1 MSGTP
6 ANASVWADADVYIAP
21 IGSTIPA
28 DTSTPFNGSWSLVGL
43 LDGGDGFEQSRD
55 EDKKDHYAWGGI
67 LVATSRKNFKLSVK
81 FSVLEDNIAT
91 RSLIWPG
98 STATSI
104 VVPTPANLL
113 IAFEVRMGGKVRRL
127 ITANYAQVDVDGSIK
142 DGEEDLAKAGLV
154 ATIFPTG
161 ATPGVLFIRQAVPT
175 IASIAITPLTL
186 ALSLAGANVKPL
198 VATATYTDS
207 STGVI
212 SAQAVWTS
220 ATPAKATVDGKYVTG
235 VATGTSNV
243 SCTYGGV
250 TSTAPCVV
258 TVSS

>member
-21 IGSTIPA
+21 IGTALPA
-28 DTSTPFNGSWSLVGL
+28 DTSTPFSGSWSLVGL
-43 LDGGDGFEQSRD
+43 LDGGDGFEESRD
-55 EDKKDHYAWGGI
+55 QDVKDHFAWGGI
-67 LVATSRKNFKLSVK
+67 LVATSRKNFKLTKK
-81 FSVLEDNIAT
+81 FSVLEDNVTT

-104 VVPTPANLL
+104 VVPTPANIL
-113 IAFEVRMGGKVRRL
+113 IAFETRSGGKVRRL
-127 ITANYAQVDVDGSIK
+127 ISANYAQVNLDGSIK
-142 DGEEDLAKAGLV
+142 DGEEDLTKATLV
-154 ATIFPTG
+154 ATIFPTS
-161 ATPGVLFIRQAVPT
+161 ANPGVLFTVQSVPT

-186 ALSLAGANVKPL
+186 ALSLAGAITKPL

-207 STGVI
+207 TTGVI

-220 ATPAKATVDGKYVTG
+220 ATPAKATVDGRYVTG

-258 TVSS
+258 TVSA

>member
-28 DTSTPFNGSWSLVGL
+28 DTSTPFSGAWSLVGL
-43 LDGGDGFEQSRD
+43 LDGSDGFEESRD
-55 EDKKDHYAWGGI
+55 EDVKDHFGWGGI
-67 LVATSRKNFKLSVK
+67 LIATSRKNFKLTKK
-81 FSVLEDNIAT
+81 FSVLEDNAAT

-98 STATSI
+98 STATQII
-104 VVPTPANLL
+104 VPRPANLMV
-113 IAFEVRMGGKVRRL
+113 AFETRTGSKVRRV
-127 ITANYAQVDVDGSIK
+127 ISKNYAQVTVDGAIK
-142 DGEEDLAKAGLV
+142 DSEEDLTKRPLAAV
-154 ATIFPTG
+154 IFPDS
-161 ATPGVLFIRQAVPT
+161 AGVLFAVQAVPD

-186 ALSLAGANVKPL
+186 ALSLAGAITKSL

-212 SAQAVWTS
+212 TAQAAWLS
-220 ATPAKATVDGKYVTG
+220 ATPAKATVAYGYVTG
-235 VATGTSNV
+235 VAVGTSNV

-250 TSTAPCVV
+250 TSTAPSVA
-258 TVSS
+258 TVAA